1 MKGLSLVRLTI
12 FIWLIIISSI
22 VLFVVLYLDNEHI
35 NEGNKQIEED
45 AEMPDGLH
53 PEVEAKRDELLQ
65 RAEEKGI
72 EVIIT
77 EGFRTL
83 ERQDELYEQGR
94 TTEGDI
100 VTYAQGGESYHNYGL
115 AIDFALINQDGN
127 ITWNTSYDGNN
138 NEKSDWVEVAEIGK
152 DLGFEWGGDWNR
164 FKDYPHLQMDFG
176 LSIHELQNGKRP
188 DIDE

>member
-1 MKGLSLVRLTI
+1 MRLTI